1 MVRLHRLQR
10 QESRRSYQEPPEV
23 ENPYNKIVEQL
34 HRQEKQSHLQILRQR
49 DNQLHPQ
56 VQREERQLH
65 REAVLLSATTPRRRE
80 MEVEASRQHRELPLV
95 GDPYNR
101 IVEHLDR
108 QE

>member
-1 MVRLHRLQR
+1 MQMVRLHRLQR
-10 QESRRSYQEPPEV
+10 QGPYREPPEV
-23 ENPYNKIVEQL
+23 ENPYNKIVEHL

-56 VQREERQLH
+56 VQREERQTH
-65 REAVLLSATTPRRRE
+65 REAVVLSATTPRRRE

-101 IVEHLDR
+101 IAEHLDR

>member
-1 MVRLHRLQR
+1 MVRFHRTKK
-10 QESRRSYQEPPEV
+10 QEARRLYREPPEV
-23 ENPYNKIVEQL
+23 ENPHNRIVEQL

-56 VQREERQLH
+56 VQREERQTH
-65 REAVLLSATTPRRRE
+65 REAVILSATTPRRRE

>member
-1 MVRLHRLQR
+1 M
-10 QESRRSYQEPPEV
+10 
-23 ENPYNKIVEQL
+23 ENPHNKIVEQL

-56 VQREERQLH
+56 VQREERQAH

-80 MEVEASRQHRELPLV
+80 VEASRQHREFPLV